1 MAERTRVIEV
11 VPYDP
16 AWPQA
21 FEQIAAAVNGWI
33 GDLLIGIEHVGSTS
47 VPGLAA
53 KPIIDLDAV
62 MRSRNVLPEVIER
75 LAKQGFEHQG
85 NMGIEGREAFH
96 PTRDFG
102 FMNYHLYVCAPDGA
116 GYLEHLALRD
126 YLRNHNE
133 TRDEYARL
141 KQELARAHRTDIDA
155 YVEGKTAFV
164 QNVLRLAE
172 SPLPPSSP
180 RAADFS

>member
-1 MAERTRVIEV
+1 MAERTKIIEV
-11 VPYDP
+11 VPYDS

-62 MRSRNVLPEVIER
+62 MRSRDVLPEVIER

-85 NMGIEGREAFH
+85 NLGIEGREAFR

-102 FMNYHLYVCAPDGA
+102 FTNYHLYVCAPDGA

-126 YLRNHNE
+126 YLRNHDE
-133 TRDEYARL
+133 ARDEYARL
-141 KQELARAHRTDIDA
+141 KLELARAHRTDIDA

-164 QNVLRLAE
+164 RKILQQANRPT
-172 SPLPPSSP
+172 S
-180 RAADFS
+180 

>member
-1 MAERTRVIEV
+1 MAERTRIIEV

-16 AWPQA
+16 AWPKA
-21 FEQIAAAVNGWI
+21 FERIAAAVNGWI

-62 MRSRNVLPEVIER
+62 MRSSDVLPEVIER
-75 LAKQGFEHQG
+75 LAEQGFEHQG
-85 NMGIEGREAFH
+85 NLGIEGREAFR

-102 FMNYHLYVCAPDGA
+102 FMNYHLYVCAPGGS

-126 YLRNHNE
+126 YLRNHDAA
-133 TRDEYARL
+133 RDEYARL

-164 QNVLRLAE
+164 RKILRQANRPN
-172 SPLPPSSP
+172 S
-180 RAADFS
+180 